1 MLITVRPGKQAS
13 KQEKSYLINI
23 RRQQQLQDD
32 KRKPV
37 VVIIQCGGCVPMS
50 QVRPKGFLHNIISA
64 RFRLEEKLSFVCNFR
79 GNKKKDSSQK
89 LNSTLGYAFI
99 IYAIINHLRAL
110 NRFHFL
116 AYV

>member
-37 VVIIQCGGCVPMS
+37 VVTIQCGGCVPMS

-79 GNKKKDSSQK
+79 GNKKKDRQPK
-89 LNSTLGYAFI
+89 IKFN
-99 IYAIINHLRAL
+99 LRL
-110 NRFHFL
+110 CFYYIH
-116 AYV
+116 YY